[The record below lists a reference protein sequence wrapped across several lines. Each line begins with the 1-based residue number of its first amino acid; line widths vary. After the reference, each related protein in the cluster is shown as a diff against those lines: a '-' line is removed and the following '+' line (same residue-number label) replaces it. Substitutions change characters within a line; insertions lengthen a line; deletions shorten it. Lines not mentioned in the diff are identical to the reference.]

1 MIDKSITVLKL
12 GGSLLTDKSMPY
24 KVSDGILNAV
34 ASELKECID
43 LGLIESLVLIHGVG
57 SFGHPPVIKYK
68 LYSGFKDVKQLI
80 YLSETQNIVNKF
92 RLMIVES
99 LTNVGIPVN
108 LMYPSSMV
116 IGRKGKIS
124 AFMFKALKG
133 YLSIGM
139 VPLIGGD
146 MIYDEEIGFSICSG
160 DPLAV
165 LIAREL
171 GADRLIYATDVPGV
185 YDKDPK
191 RFSDASLIKEISINE
206 IEHIV
211 RKIEETNKE
220 DTTGRMKGKLT
231 ALIPAKDLIEKGLK
245 VSILS
250 MMTPN
255 TLKEFLAGNESLA
268 TRVIGDKS

>member
-1 MIDKSITVLKL
+1 MIDKKITVLKL
-12 GGSLLTDKSMPY
+12 GGSLLTDKSTPY
-24 KVSDGILNAV
+24 KVRDGILDAV

-68 LYSGFKDVKQLI
+68 LYSGFNDIKQLI
-80 YLSETQNIVNKF
+80 HLSETQYIVNKF

-99 LTNVGIPVN
+99 LNNVGIPVN

-124 AFMFKALKG
+124 DFMFKALKG

-139 VPLIGGD
+139 IPLLGGD
-146 MIYDEEIGFSICSG
+146 MIYDEEIGFSVCSG

-171 GADRLIYATDVPGV
+171 GADRLIYASDVPGV
-185 YDKDPK
+185 FDKDPK
-191 RFSDASLIKEISINE
+191 KFSNASLIKEIGINE
-206 IEHIV
+206 IEQIV
-211 RKIEETNKE
+211 RKMEEPNKS
-220 DTTGRMKGKLT
+220 DTTGRMKGKLKV
-231 ALIPAKDLIEKGLK
+231 LIPAKDLIEKGLK

-250 MMTPN
+250 MMIPN
-255 TLKEFLAGNESLA
+255 TLKGFLEGNEILA
-268 TRVIGDKS
+268 TRVINDKV